1 MKLYSEAVNIITEK
15 YTVLDF
21 IDLVEFLNP
30 EDLAKKLVQHVSHSF
45 LPNERLII
53 LHHDTDYY
61 ESLEST
67 GYYIYNFFRLCANY
81 DISLNHV
88 LFITNHYGIK
98 SEIKNVEKQIC
109 NSSSI
114 TVVYTSQWYDF
125 PKWEDI
131 ENAKEQHN
139 TQEIS
144 MLYSCLNGQ
153 ARMHRLFVLSLLKE
167 KNLLDKGLVSYHFK
181 S

>member
-1 MKLYSEAVNIITEK
+1 MGLHEEAVDIINQK
-15 YTVLDF
+15 YNVLDF
-21 IDLVEFLNP
+21 IDLVEFLDP
-30 EDLAKKLVQHVSHSF
+30 EDLAARLMQYASREF
-45 LPNERLII
+45 LSNERLVV

-61 ESLEST
+61 ESLNST
-67 GYYIYNFFRLCANY
+67 GYNIYNFFRLCANY

-109 NSSSI
+109 NSSST

-125 PKWEDI
+125 PKWEHI

-153 ARMHRLFVLSLLKE
+153 ARVHRLLVLSLLRE
-167 KNLLDKGLVSYHFK
+167 KDLLDKGMVSYHFK
-181 S
+181 N